1 MKICLVT
8 AFPPSARQLNEYALH
23 LANELQQ
30 NVLIDLTIIGDV
42 LEVADYATDASG
54 KKIAVDQLPE
64 LPGFNVMRVW
74 RPGDLLNPWRILRAV
89 RAVKPDVVWFNLVF
103 SSFATQHNPAAA
115 FLGLCTPALTRMA
128 GYYTHVTMHNLI
140 EHVDFAGTGIR
151 HEKLFRTASM
161 LATRILTMANSISVL
176 LPSFRKTMVNKYK
189 PVDIH
194 FRFHGILGTR
204 PEFPDFSG
212 RGNPEHRILA
222 IGHWGTYKRLETLM
236 EAFAVVSKQV
246 PEAKLIVAGANHHT
260 MPGYWESIREQ
271 YGSNRQIEFLGY
283 VPEEQIPE
291 LFASCTLVVLPYNS
305 ATGAS
310 GPAHQACQYG
320 VSLISSDIPDFIEMA
335 EDLGMAINFYRRG
348 DASDLADKMIALLRS
363 PQLQRD
369 TAEQNF
375 SVALRMT
382 MPAVI
387 RQYLR
392 SFERKHAMKSLQA
405 IGRFRRVPPW
415 APMRSVLF
423 NPKKQKVIF

>member
-64 LPGFNVMRVW
+64 LPDFNVIRVW

-89 RAVKPDVVWFNLVF
+89 RSVNPDVVWFNLVF

-115 FLGLCTPALTRMA
+115 FFGLCTPALTRLA

-140 EHVDFAGTGIR
+140 EHVDFTGTGIR

-161 LATRILTMANSISVL
+161 IATRILTMANSISVL
-176 LPSFRKTMVNKYK
+176 LPSFRKTLVNKYK
-189 PVDIH
+189 PLDIH

-204 PEFPDFSG
+204 PEFPDFSQ

-236 EAFAVVSKQV
+236 EAFTEVSRQV

-260 MPGYWESIREQ
+260 MPGYWESIRDQ
-271 YGSNRQIEFLGY
+271 YGSNRQIEFRGY

-291 LFASCTLVVLPYNS
+291 LFSSCTLVVLPYNS

-320 VSLISSDIPDFIEMA
+320 VSLISSDIPDFVEMS
-335 EDLGMAINFYRRG
+335 EDLGMAIDFYQRG
-348 DASDLADKMIALLRS
+348 NASELADKMITLLRS
-363 PQLQRD
+363 PERQRE

-375 SVALRMT
+375 GVALRMT
-382 MPAVI
+382 MPEVI

-392 SFERKHAMKSLQA
+392 SFERKHAIDSLKA
-405 IGRFRRVPPW
+405 IGRFRKVPRW
-415 APMRSVLF
+415 APMRSLLF
-423 NPKKQKVIF
+423 DSKRRKVIF